1 MQAYRRDIMHKM
13 ISRIAVSCLYVVA
26 LLPLGA
32 LYVLSDAVYFLVYY
46 IIRYR
51 RRLVRTNLRNSFPD
65 KSEADIRQ
73 IERKFYLHLCDCIF
87 ETLKLLHV
95 SDKEMQKRVT
105 TINAGLVEKIAATG
119 KPIILYIAHHGNWE
133 WVQEVT
139 LHYRNPRINVAIYK
153 RIDNPIASKAVG
165 MMRSRYDSMIIP
177 QEKTL
182 RTLLQLKQQGEPF
195 LTGFIADQRPP
206 HFHQK
211 CWTTFLHQR
220 TPILTGGEDIGR
232 RIGAHFLYLDVDK
245 TARGHYTMEFK
256 EIPHDASVKDYPYT
270 VGYFRMLEQSIRRR
284 PELWLWSH
292 NRWKNA

>member
-1 MQAYRRDIMHKM
+1 MYKI
-13 ISRIAVSCLYVVA
+13 ISYIAISCLYAVA
-26 LLPLGA
+26 LLPLRV
-32 LYVLSDAVYFLVYY
+32 LYVLSNVTYFMLYY

-51 RRLVRTNLRNSFPD
+51 RNLVRANLCNSFPD
-65 KSEADIRQ
+65 KKEADIRQ
-73 IERKFYLHLCDCIF
+73 IERKFYLHMCDCIF
-87 ETLKLLHV
+87 ETIKLLHI
-95 SDKEMQKRVT
+95 SDMEMQKRVV
-105 TINAGLVEKIAATG
+105 TINAELVEKIAATG

-139 LHYRNPRINVAIYK
+139 LHYKNPKINVAIYK
-153 RIDNPIASKAVG
+153 KIRNPIASKAIE
-165 MMRSRYDSMIIP
+165 MMRSRYKSIIIS

-211 CWTTFLHQR
+211 YWITFLHQR
-220 TPILTGGEDIGR
+220 TPILTGGEDIGK
-232 RIGAHFLYLDVDK
+232 RIDAHFLYLDVDK

-256 EIPHDASVKDYPYT
+256 EIPIDASIEKYPHT
-270 VGYFRMLEQSIRRR
+270 VGYFRMLEQSICRR

-292 NRWKNA
+292 NRWKNT